1 MFVPLN
7 AVRVTPGVMTVIS
20 LQAVEDPEPPPQPA
34 KEKTALVTAL
44 ENERV
49 KIPRDGHKAL
59 AAHPELLV

>member
-7 AVRVTPGVMTVIS
+7 AVRVTPGVITVIS
-20 LQAVEDPEPPPQPA
+20 LQAVDDPEPPPQPA
-34 KEKTALVTAL
+34 NEKTALVTAF

-49 KIPRDGHKAL
+49 NIPRDGHNAL